1 MYVLKDADEGVCPRC
16 NRELKLLTH
25 KKMPDGYPAF
35 LICFGC
41 EDVVEVDGDDGET
54 VEYKRGRR
62 KKYTKEHKRE
72 KPSVKQIRQR
82 EYSAERGRR
91 CEKAERST
99 SPNHG
104 NRSVCR
110 GSRRADDSS
119 GSGAGGSDGG
129 ELLGL

>member
-62 KKYTKEHKRE
+62 KKHTKENKRE
-72 KPSVKQIRQR
+72 KPSAKQIRQR

-91 CEKAERST
+91 RQKAKRGVL
-99 SPNHG
+99 PDHG
-104 NRSVCR
+104 DRSVR
-110 GSRRADDSS
+110 RRSRRADDSS
-119 GSGAGGSDGG
+119 GSEADGSG
-129 ELLGL
+129 